1 MNVLE
6 YLLAHD
12 LGTSGN
18 KATLFTTDGK
28 LVKSTVYS
36 YGTDYFNSNWA
47 EQDAGDW
54 WKAVCATT
62 REILQG
68 IDGSLVAAVS
78 FSGQMMGCLCVGR
91 DGEPLRKSIIWA
103 DQRSVKEANHIIDKI
118 GNERFYRI
126 TGHRIS
132 PAYSLQKLMWIKN
145 NQPEI
150 YGATY
155 KMLNSKDYII
165 YKLTGKYVTDYSD
178 ATGTTALDLNTYK
191 WSEEVVGAAGIDGD
205 KLPELKPSTHVVGGV
220 TRLAAEE
227 TGLPEGTPVVC
238 GGGDG
243 VCATVGAGCIR
254 EGMAYNVLG
263 SSSWISITAEKPIF
277 DDRMRTFNWAHIIPG
292 YVAPCGTM
300 QAAGVS
306 YSWLK
311 NEICTSETEEALK
324 RGVSPYELINEEI
337 EKSPAGANGLIYL
350 PYLLGERSPRWN
362 PNARGAFI
370 GLKMEHKRPDVL
382 RSVLEGVTLNLDI
395 ILKVFS
401 SHIPITEITV
411 IGGGAKGKVWRQI
424 MADIYGIRV
433 LKPNYLEEATSMG
446 AAVTGGVGA
455 GVFKDFSVISRFIE
469 ITDAQEPSESGKK
482 TYEAI
487 KPIFEECYNS
497 LVKVYDRMAG
507 A

>member
-1 MNVLE
+1 MLK

-18 KATLFTTDGK
+18 KAVLFTTDGK
-28 LVKSTVYS
+28 LVKSAVYS
-36 YGTDYFNSNWA
+36 YNTDYFNNNWA

-62 REILQG
+62 KEILQG
-68 IDGSLVAAVS
+68 VEREQVAAVS
-78 FSGQMMGCLCVGR
+78 FSGQMMGCLCV
-91 DGEPLRKSIIWA
+91 DKNGEPLRKSIIWA
-103 DQRSVKEANHIIDKI
+103 DQRAVKEADRIQDKI

-132 PAYSLQKLMWIKN
+132 AAYGLQKLMWIRN
-145 NQPEI
+145 NQPEV
-150 YGATY
+150 YEATY

-165 YKLTGKYVTDYSD
+165 YKLTGKFVTDYSD
-178 ATGTTALDLNTYK
+178 ATGTTALDLNTYQ
-191 WSEEVVGAAGIDGD
+191 WSDEVIGAAGIDGG
-205 KLPELKPSTHVVGGV
+205 KLPDLKPSTYVVGGV
-220 TRLAAEE
+220 TKQAAEQ
-227 TGLPEGTPVVC
+227 TGLAEGTPVVC

-243 VCATVGAGCIR
+243 LCATVGAGCIR

-263 SSSWISITAEKPIF
+263 SSSWISITSEKPIY
-277 DDRMRTFNWAHIIPG
+277 DEQMRTFNWAHIIPG

-337 EKSPAGANGLIYL
+337 EKSPAGANGLIFL

-370 GLKMEHKRPDVL
+370 GLKMEHKRADML

-395 ILKVFS
+395 ILKAFS
-401 SHIPITEITV
+401 KHIPIKEITA

-424 MADIYGIRV
+424 MADIYGIPV

-455 GVFKDFSVISRFIE
+455 GVFSDFSVINRFIE
-469 ITDAQEPSESGKK
+469 ITDVQKPDEASSRK
-482 TYEAI
+482 YEAI
-487 KPIFEECYNS
+487 KPVFEECYAS
-497 LVKVYDRMAG
+497 LVKVYDRMSQI
-507 A
+507 

>member
-1 MNVLE
+1 MGMLK

-18 KATLFTTDGK
+18 KAVLFTTDGR

-36 YGTDYFNSNWA
+36 YNTDYFNNNWA

-62 REILQG
+62 KEILQG
-68 IDGSLVAAVS
+68 IDRELVAAVS
-78 FSGQMMGCLCVGR
+78 FSGQMMGCLCVDR
-91 DGEPLRKSIIWA
+91 NGEPLRKSIIWA
-103 DQRSVKEANHIIDKI
+103 DQRAVREADRIAGKI
-118 GNERFYRI
+118 GGERFYRI
-126 TGHRIS
+126 TGHRTS
-132 PAYSLQKLMWIKN
+132 AAYGLQKLMWIKD
-145 NQPEI
+145 NQPEV
-150 YGATY
+150 YEATY

-165 YKLTGKYVTDYSD
+165 YRLTGRFVTDYSD
-178 ATGTTALDLNTYK
+178 ATGTTALDLNTYQ
-191 WSEEVVGAAGIDGD
+191 WSEEVIDAAGIDGG
-205 KLPELKPSTHVVGGV
+205 KLPDLKPSTYVVGGV
-220 TRLAAEE
+220 TKQAAGQ
-227 TGLPEGTPVVC
+227 TGLAEGTPVVC

-243 VCATVGAGCIR
+243 LCATVGAGCIR

-263 SSSWISITAEKPIF
+263 SSSWISITSEKPIY
-277 DDRMRTFNWAHIIPG
+277 DEQMRTFNWAHIIPG

-324 RGVSPYELINEEI
+324 RGVSPYELINGEI
-337 EKSPAGANGLIYL
+337 EKSPPGANGLIFL

-370 GLKMEHKRPDVL
+370 GLKMEHKRADVL
-382 RSVLEGVTLNLDI
+382 RSVLEGVTFNLDI

-401 SHIPITEITV
+401 KHIPIKEITA
-411 IGGGAKGKVWRQI
+411 IGGGAKGRVWRQI
-424 MADIYGIRV
+424 MADIYGIPV

-455 GVFKDFSVISRFIE
+455 GVFSDFSVINRFIN
-469 ITDAQEPSESGKK
+469 ITDVEKPDEARSRK
-482 TYEAI
+482 YEAI
-487 KPIFEECYNS
+487 KPVFEECYAS
-497 LVKVYDRMAG
+497 LVTVYDMMAKL
-507 A
+507 